1 MSNENKLRE
10 ELKAQAAEAIDAL
23 SLEELK
29 SISGGAY
36 SSEKGYYCDI
46 CGKAF
51 GSGWLGEAALAAH
64 KKMHQINDGLNPTDN
79 S

>member
-29 SISGGAY
+29 TVSGGVY
-36 SSEKGYYCDI
+36 SDGGYTCPR
-46 CGKAF
+46 CGKTFA
-51 GSGWLGEAALAAH
+51 SGGTYAWLVYSAH
-64 KKMHQINDGLNPTDN
+64 VASHGPVTNSDTDN
-79 S
+79 P